1 VKRLWP
7 VVSVVVVV
15 LLAGCGGGG
24 GGGGGRT
31 VSDFV
36 YSTDWVA
43 GSAGPTGQS
52 QRIALLDADGV
63 VRWEAVV
70 NRAVDGV
77 QAQPLASVP
86 TGSFRLVAELY
97 SERDAAGAQTGR
109 LSAQVEIAA
118 KGTFQTAV
126 GAPPAS
132 LRMQPTALTLKA
144 PASARL
150 IATPLAA
157 DQRPVFVAPDSLAWG
172 SSSPSV
178 ASVDEEGIVQA
189 LSAGEAQIEA
199 RHVPTGLSAS
209 VPVVVNPASVER
221 TKWTILVFLNAA
233 NDLAEFSVK
242 DVNEME
248 RAAQNPQV
256 RVVVQW
262 KLDPSYLT
270 SGGFRGTR
278 RYLIKPDTSSSIRSE
293 LVQDLG
299 ERVDM
304 GRATTLR
311 DFLQW
316 GMENYPADRY
326 GLIVWNHGNGWLRS
340 ATAAGSRAISYDDL
354 TGSAIQVWQ
363 LGYALQGRRFDFIAW
378 DASLMQMLEVAYEVR
393 GFTDFVIGSEESPPG
408 DGYPYDAVLRRF
420 RDDPDAPTETLA
432 RSFVDAM
439 LDETSYSNRKITQ
452 SVLRTSALAE
462 LARSVDVLG
471 AALASS
477 ASQLNSAMA
486 RVRAATQ
493 AYSPSDYR
501 YFYDLLGLARNLED
515 SVTIPAIVA
524 AAGDVRRAVQAAVA
538 YERHN
543 ALSPGS
549 NGVSIDLTPKDRWSA
564 SGLADYRRLQLAADT
579 RWDEWLAVAP

>member
-1 VKRLWP
+1 MKRAWLI
-7 VVSVVVVV
+7 VVAFGAA

-24 GGGGGRT
+24 GGGGDRT

-36 YSTDWVA
+36 YTTDWVA
-43 GSAGPTGQS
+43 GSSGPTGRS
-52 QRIALLDADGV
+52 QRLSLVDSNGI
-63 VRWEAVV
+63 VRWETVI
-70 NRAVDGV
+70 NREVDGL

-86 TGSFRLVAELY
+86 TGDFRLVAQLY
-97 SERDAAGAQTGR
+97 SERDAAGVQTG
-109 LSAQVEIAA
+109 LLTASVEVAP
-118 KGTFQTAV
+118 KGAFQTAV

-132 LRMQPTALTLKA
+132 LRVQPSSLALQP

-150 IATPLAA
+150 VATPLAA
-157 DQRPVFVAPDSLAWG
+157 DQRPVFVAPDSLGW
-172 SSSPSV
+172 SSSAPAV
-178 ASVDEEGIVQA
+178 ATVDEDGIVQA
-189 LSAGEAQIEA
+189 LAAGEARIEA
-199 RHVPTGLSAS
+199 RHIPTGVSAS
-209 VPVVVNPASVER
+209 APVVVSPSSAER
-221 TKWTILVFLNAA
+221 TKWTILVFLNGA

-242 DVNEME
+242 DMNEME

-262 KLDPSYLT
+262 KLDPSYLS

-278 RYLIKPDTSSSIRSE
+278 RYLIKPDSSSSIRSE

-311 DFLQW
+311 DFVQW
-316 GMENYPADRY
+316 GMQNYPADRF

-340 ATAAGSRAISYDDL
+340 ATAAASRAISYDDL
-354 TGSAIQVWQ
+354 TGNAIQVWQ
-363 LGYALQGRRFDFIAW
+363 LGSALQGRRFDFIAW

-393 GFTDFVIGSEESPPG
+393 GFTDFVVGSQESPPG
-408 DGYPYDAVLRRF
+408 DGYPYEAVLRRF
-420 RDDPDAPTETLA
+420 RDDPDAPTGTLV

-439 LDETSYSNRKITQ
+439 LEEPAYANRKITQ

-462 LARSVDVLG
+462 VARAVDVLG
-471 AALASS
+471 AALAAN
-477 ASQLNSAMA
+477 ASQLGATMA
-486 RVRAATQ
+486 RVRSTTQ

-501 YFYDLLGLARNLED
+501 HFYDLLGLARNLED
-515 SVTIPAIVA
+515 AAGVPAIVA

-543 ALSPGS
+543 AQSPGS

-564 SGLADYRRLQLAADT
+564 SALADYRRLQLGADT